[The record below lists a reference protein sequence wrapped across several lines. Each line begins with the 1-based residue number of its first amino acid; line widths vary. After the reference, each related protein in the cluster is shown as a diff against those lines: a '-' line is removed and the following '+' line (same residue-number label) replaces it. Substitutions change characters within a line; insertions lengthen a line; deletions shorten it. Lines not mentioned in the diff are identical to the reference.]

1 MQEQR
6 RATVIGTHPTTCGCL
21 LGVSQTIRLSD
32 GGKLNVSDTD
42 FRTNLGRRIEGRG
55 VRPDLVVA
63 IRTSDLLLSN
73 DLPLQSA
80 TDLLGRQIVFGD
92 RYGTV
97 DFTIRLPRDELTL
110 SPGLSQY

>member
-1 MQEQR
+1 
-6 RATVIGTHPTTCGCL
+6 
-21 LGVSQTIRLSD
+21 VSQTIRLSD